1 MALRTLYFERL
12 ALFSKYTF
20 CFKFGETFIA
30 LLILCF
36 KMVIYISQCNCLTKI
51 IKSLKCWI
59 KKKILDVKKSIV
71 VYTVKPWWIIIH
83 YVKLSMLDECIWLF
97 PSLLNWWCIK
107 YLLRL
112 SMCAFKDTKSI
123 HIYQ

>member
-36 KMVIYISQCNCLTKI
+36 KMVIYISQCNCLIKI
-51 IKSLKCWI
+51 IKSSKCCI

-83 YVKLSMLDECIWLF
+83 YGETDDARRVYMAISHPFELVV
-97 PSLLNWWCIK
+97 
-107 YLLRL
+107 Y
-112 SMCAFKDTKSI
+112 
-123 HIYQ
+123 